1 MNLVTG
7 ATGLLGSHVVLKL
20 LQQGKTV
27 VAAKQS
33 SSDISKVKHCFS
45 YYTKDAE
52 ALFNKIKWVD
62 LDITDVYSIE
72 EALNG
77 VEHVYHCAGFVS
89 FLEKDFPKLTLLNE
103 TGTANLVNGC
113 VAKKVKSFCHAS
125 SLSTINNADYEG
137 ELSEKIFWKT
147 SGKES
152 SYAISKYN
160 AEREVWRGIEEGLN
174 AVIVNP
180 GFILAPGFWK
190 QSSGKIFAFCKKGNM
205 FYTDG
210 STAYVDVN
218 DVVEVMVQL
227 MDRQIFNE
235 RFILVENSYT
245 FKDIFTQIQKKFG
258 KNAPYIKSGI
268 YLLQLGRIADAVLS
282 GITGKDRVLTSNT
295 IRTAIGHK
303 KYSNSK
309 VKNALSFS
317 FKSINEVLNSI
328 CDHYENDLR
337 SGKI

>member
-33 SSDISKVKHCFS
+33 SSDLTKLKHCFL

-62 LDITDVYSIE
+62 LDITDVCSIE
-72 EALNG
+72 NALNG
-77 VEHVYHCAGFVS
+77 IEHVYHCAGFVS

-103 TGTANLVNGC
+103 TGTANLVNAC
-113 VAKKVKSFCHAS
+113 VAGKIKSFCHAS

-218 DVVEVMVQL
+218 DVVEVMLQL
-227 MDRQIFNE
+227 MDKQIFNE
-235 RFILVENSYT
+235 RFILIENSYT

-258 KNAPYIKSGI
+258 KPAPFIKSGI
-268 YLLQLGRIADAVLS
+268 FLLQLGRIADGILS
-282 GITGKDRVLTSNT
+282 RITGKDRVLTTNT

-309 VKNALSFS
+309 VKNSLSFS
-317 FKSINEVLNSI
+317 FKPINEVLNSI
-328 CDHYENDLR
+328 CDHYENDLKSR
-337 SGKI
+337 II

>member
-33 SSDISKVKHCFS
+33 SSDITKVKHCFS
-45 YYTKDAE
+45 YHTKDPE
-52 ALFNKIKWVD
+52 ELFNKIKWVD
-62 LDITDVYSIE
+62 LDLTDVYSIE
-72 EALNG
+72 EALKD

-89 FLEKDFPKLTLLNE
+89 FQNKDHAKLMLMNE
-103 TGTANLVNGC
+103 TGTANLVNAC
-113 VAKKVKSFCHAS
+113 IAKKITSFCHAS

-190 QSSGKIFAFCKKGNM
+190 QSSGKIFALCKKGTM

-210 STAYVDVN
+210 STAYVGVN
-218 DVVEVMVQL
+218 DVVEIMVQL
-227 MDRQIFNE
+227 MDKKIFNE

-245 FKDIFTQIQKKFG
+245 FKDIFTQIQEKFG
-258 KNAPYIKSGI
+258 KKAPFIKSGI
-268 YLLQLGRIADAVLS
+268 YLLQLGRIADGIVS

-303 KYSNSK
+303 KYSNNK
-309 VKNALSFS
+309 VKTTLSYS
-317 FKSINEVLNSI
+317 FKPIEEVLNSI
-328 CDHYENDLR
+328 CEHYKNDLKT
-337 SGKI
+337 GKI

>member
-27 VAAKQS
+27 VASKQH

-62 LDITDVYSIE
+62 LDITDIYSIE
-72 EALNG
+72 EALKG
-77 VEHVYHCAGFVS
+77 IEHVYHCAGFVS

-103 TGTANLVNGC
+103 TGTANLVNAC

-190 QSSGKIFAFCKKGNM
+190 QSSGKLFAFCKKGNM

-210 STAYVDVN
+210 STAYVEVN
-218 DVVEVMVQL
+218 DVVEVMVRL
-227 MDRQIFNE
+227 MDKQIFNE
-235 RFILVENSYT
+235 RFILIENSYT
-245 FKDIFTQIQKKFG
+245 FKSVFTQIQKKFG
-258 KNAPYIKSGI
+258 KKAPYIKSGI
-268 YLLQLGRIADAVLS
+268 YLLQLGRIADAILS
-282 GITGKDRVLTSNT
+282 RITGKDRVLTSNT

-309 VKNALSFS
+309 VKSALSFS
-317 FKSINEVLNSI
+317 FKPINEVLNSI